1 VAVAEDWLKLLPSIE
16 GVVAKRAD
24 RRYAPGRGRDRVKVK
39 RYRTIDCIV
48 IGVAGDPHTPKL
60 VVGLR
65 HPDRL
70 THHLGVT
77 RALQP
82 AALGSLAPLLYQL
95 GPEEPAIRSRW
106 QHDAVPSMAAASTR
120 AGVRDTGD
128 DVRLVGEPC

>member
-1 VAVAEDWLKLLPSIE
+1 
-16 GVVAKRAD
+16 
-24 RRYAPGRGRDRVKVK
+24 VKVK

-48 IGVAGDPHTPKL
+48 IGVARDPHTPKL
-60 VVGLR
+60 VLGLR

-106 QHDAVPSMAAASTR
+106 QHDAVPSRAAASTR